1 MIFELCPTL
10 SRDLIKRE
18 FLNTAAAFGVL
29 VLLGFAAGMI
39 FPDMAQ
45 QTLQNFAAQIE
56 QLGLTDDVPQSQMM
70 ATLFFNNI
78 TASLLSML
86 YGLIP
91 FLPLSALALGTNALM
106 LGAFAA
112 IYQQQGIGLGVYVLG
127 VLPHGIFELSA
138 LILSCALGLLLCRTG
153 TERILKKS
161 DTPFFRRVLDCIR
174 VFLTFSVPL
183 LLVAALIET
192 YVPPRDREREVR
204 MAQTV
209 PARQTVQN
217 MTEGSPVS
225 LILRFALPIFIS
237 QVFQQL
243 YSTADAFIVGK
254 YLGTNAFAA
263 VSSSGTLIMLLTSL
277 FIGTAMGAGVAIS
290 KYFGAGD
297 YENVSRAI
305 HTNLAFGIVSGTL
318 LTLIGVFLTPTFLVW
333 MNTDAQVMPQAVEYF
348 RYYFLGVLATVLY
361 NMCTSI
367 LNALGDS
374 RRPLHY
380 LIISS
385 LVNIA
390 LDLLFIGAFRWGVWS
405 AAVATV
411 LSQGTSCVLC
421 LIHLLKKGEV
431 YTVTPRNIRFH
442 AGMLGEIIRYGLPS
456 GIQNC
461 VIGLANVIVQS
472 QINSFGMLAMAAYGA
487 HCKIEGF
494 AFLPITSFTMACTTF
509 VGQNLGAKQYDRA
522 KRGARFC
529 IIIAVVMAELIG
541 LCYYIWASQLISLF
555 DSTPGVVAL
564 GVQQARTV
572 ALFYCLLA
580 FSHSIAAVCRGAG
593 RAVVP
598 MMIMLSVWCVIR
610 IIYIML
616 VVHFIGEIGYIYWA
630 YPLTWAISSTIY
642 LIYYLRSDWVHGF
655 ER

>member
-1 MIFELCPTL
+1 
-10 SRDLIKRE
+10 
-18 FLNTAAAFGVL
+18 
-29 VLLGFAAGMI
+29 
-39 FPDMAQ
+39 
-45 QTLQNFAAQIE
+45 
-56 QLGLTDDVPQSQMM
+56 M
-70 ATLFFNNI
+70 ATVI
-78 TASLLSML
+78 
-86 YGLIP
+86 
-91 FLPLSALALGTNALM
+91 
-106 LGAFAA
+106 
-112 IYQQQGIGLGVYVLG
+112 
-127 VLPHGIFELSA
+127 
-138 LILSCALGLLLCRTG
+138 
-153 TERILKKS
+153 
-161 DTPFFRRVLDCIR
+161 
-174 VFLTFSVPL
+174 
-183 LLVAALIET
+183 
-192 YVPPRDREREVR
+192 
-204 MAQTV
+204 
-209 PARQTVQN
+209 
-217 MTEGSPVS
+217 
-225 LILRFALPIFIS
+225 
-237 QVFQQL
+237 
-243 YSTADAFIVGK
+243 
-254 YLGTNAFAA
+254 
-263 VSSSGTLIMLLTSL
+263 
-277 FIGTAMGAGVAIS
+277 
-290 KYFGAGD
+290 
-297 YENVSRAI
+297 
-305 HTNLAFGIVSGTL
+305 
-318 LTLIGVFLTPTFLVW
+318 
-333 MNTDAQVMPQAVEYF
+333 
-348 RYYFLGVLATVLY
+348 
-361 NMCTSI
+361 
-367 LNALGDS
+367 
-374 RRPLHY
+374 
-380 LIISS
+380 
-385 LVNIA
+385 
-390 LDLLFIGAFRWGVWS
+390 
-405 AAVATV
+405 
-411 LSQGTSCVLC
+411 SQGTSCVLC

-442 AGMLGEIIRYGLPS
+442 SAMLSEIIRYGLPS
-456 GIQNC
+456 GVQNC